1 MISSR
6 LNIDNKKYELVVDND
21 EQCRFFKEM
30 NTYIPKLLFYLWGQP
45 KVVSDILSLSDKSL
59 VKEHLAPLIVNNFY
73 ENIISSN
80 YIEDNLMYVIAL
92 LLKKEINGLTN
103 EEDSNNFLEE
113 TASGFVL
120 EQLRTKNDIKYFFKN
135 IITNVIK
142 KMEVDYS
149 GSDINLN
156 VKQIQEKYQKTKE
169 ELDKLYKKTGKKKKI
184 IDDEFYRK
192 IIISNVFS
200 YQEEDNEGGFLIP
213 KDNIDPTLFNSKY
226 IPDLTKSELENQK
239 KLFENNKGMVNYCD
253 CNIIKAQKE
262 DIYGNQK
269 LLQNIF
275 DSPISKEVLASYQIE
290 FSKIINLINKLME
303 NLLKDLYLLPYS
315 VKCICKII
323 FLLITKKF
331 NNIKETQ
338 KNAFIAKFFF
348 NKLFAPIFEN
358 PGLGASID
366 DIIISETTKHNCTII
381 NLVLKKLVSGQ
392 FFETDI
398 DSDSDYTPLNWFF
411 LDVMP
416 QVLLF
421 FENITKVTLP
431 NFIEKLINDELP
443 SNFELDYF
451 SENKEEV
458 ISHRSICF
466 TLLDLDALLTSMD
479 KSKAIIFERE
489 KENQNLRALRLTLE
503 KLVGESCSKLMKKLK
518 EKKEYEKIMT
528 EVKNKKK
535 DKVEYKEV
543 DGRELLK
550 YFLITDLITN
560 KQYTKLFE
568 IEQEKASF
576 SIKELKR
583 TETLEEINKN
593 NVIKVKNFLS
603 NLLYNFRTLV
613 KTDFDEGTLN
623 DTNTILTEIKKYI
636 KSSDFVIDGSIP
648 SEWYASSLAEYL
660 KKLPEDLSKNDFQE
674 LYKELEKDI
683 NNSIKELDFEALSVC
698 LGKVKFAK
706 RVEINYEQ
714 TQKHILNIDLNEKVQ
729 KIIENEFIPVEIHY
743 KYNKKEKEFLIEEK
757 PNLKESNLDLLD
769 NTILEEESQKKNICR
784 TIKLFTKRFP
794 DLVKVQISYD
804 KTLIDL
810 DKEIKLNENLQKYF
824 DIIKKKV
831 EKQKNYLD
839 ENELKDIN
847 DKIYDYVMEKIYEKI
862 YPIEPDPDDNQIFRR
877 CVLLSWVEPKHFIS
891 KKKNYI
897 FDSFLPDVISFFGKL
912 DTEKSPRVKFLYM
925 KKIFMAIN
933 DVLRFNGGEGQAGV
947 DDQMPILNYS
957 FIKARPQHISSNYK
971 FMNLFIGKNR
981 NRSEGSQLTQI
992 SGICEHI
999 INLTYDQLNGVSKE
1013 EFDEKCKQAQFESI

>member
-1 MISSR
+1 M
-6 LNIDNKKYELVVDND
+6 
-21 EQCRFFKEM
+21 
-30 NTYIPKLLFYLWGQP
+30 
-45 KVVSDILSLSDKSL
+45 
-59 VKEHLAPLIVNNFY
+59 
-73 ENIISSN
+73 
-80 YIEDNLMYVIAL
+80 
-92 LLKKEINGLTN
+92 
-103 EEDSNNFLEE
+103 
-113 TASGFVL
+113 
-120 EQLRTKNDIKYFFKN
+120 
-135 IITNVIK
+135 
-142 KMEVDYS
+142 
-149 GSDINLN
+149 
-156 VKQIQEKYQKTKE
+156 
-169 ELDKLYKKTGKKKKI
+169 
-184 IDDEFYRK
+184 
-192 IIISNVFS
+192 
-200 YQEEDNEGGFLIP
+200 
-213 KDNIDPTLFNSKY
+213 
-226 IPDLTKSELENQK
+226 
-239 KLFENNKGMVNYCD
+239 
-253 CNIIKAQKE
+253 
-262 DIYGNQK
+262 
-269 LLQNIF
+269 
-275 DSPISKEVLASYQIE
+275 
-290 FSKIINLINKLME
+290 
-303 NLLKDLYLLPYS
+303 
-315 VKCICKII
+315 
-323 FLLITKKF
+323 
-331 NNIKETQ
+331 
-338 KNAFIAKFFF
+338 
-348 NKLFAPIFEN
+348 
-358 PGLGASID
+358 
-366 DIIISETTKHNCTII
+366 
-381 NLVLKKLVSGQ
+381 
-392 FFETDI
+392 
-398 DSDSDYTPLNWFF
+398 
-411 LDVMP
+411 
-416 QVLLF
+416 
-421 FENITKVTLP
+421 
-431 NFIEKLINDELP
+431 
-443 SNFELDYF
+443 
-451 SENKEEV
+451 
-458 ISHRSICF
+458 
-466 TLLDLDALLTSMD
+466 
-479 KSKAIIFERE
+479 
-489 KENQNLRALRLTLE
+489 
-503 KLVGESCSKLMKKLK
+503 
-518 EKKEYEKIMT
+518 
-528 EVKNKKK
+528 
-535 DKVEYKEV
+535 
-543 DGRELLK
+543 
-550 YFLITDLITN
+550 
-560 KQYTKLFE
+560 
-568 IEQEKASF
+568 
-576 SIKELKR
+576 
-583 TETLEEINKN
+583 
-593 NVIKVKNFLS
+593 
-603 NLLYNFRTLV
+603 
-613 KTDFDEGTLN
+613 
-623 DTNTILTEIKKYI
+623 TEIKKYI

-804 KTLIDL
+804 KTLIDM